1 MLEFKQRSESWI
13 RKTYKGV
20 EFAGRTEINDHALN
34 PRDFSGVREK
44 TNVAR
49 LAASIDRYGL
59 IQPPVLA
66 KIKDVPGWTV
76 IAGHRRV
83 YAMREILQWDIIPF
97 RPTSWGEI
105 PEKMDFEAAS
115 QLLLEDQDEFLP
127 YSSDQKNAAVFR
139 MVDQGEE
146 PNSNLSCSWGY
157 RAMIYPFL
165 LEHPDI
171 YKKVI
176 SKPGNCGKFPRTKIP
191 YSCVYDALRYT
202 DCEKMHEDLAVD
214 AIRGY
219 INGDFI
225 NVHRMRDW
233 LRNEMAKRK
242 SDDAIDKKQP
252 KKVAEAA

>member
-1 MLEFKQRSESWI
+1 MEFKKRSESWI

-20 EFAGRTEINDHALN
+20 EFALQNEINDHTLN
-34 PRDFSGVREK
+34 PRDFSGQREK
-44 TNVAR
+44 KNVER

-66 KIKDVPGWTV
+66 KIDGIPGWTI

-83 YAMREILQWDIIPF
+83 YAMREILQWKIIPF

-105 PEKMDFEAAS
+105 PETMDFEAAA
-115 QLLLEDQDEFLP
+115 QLLLEDQDEYLP

-139 MVDQGEE
+139 MADQGEE

-176 SKPGNCGKFPRTKIP
+176 SKPGNSGKFPRTKIP
-191 YSCVYDALRYT
+191 YSCVYDSLRYT
-202 DCEKMHEDLAVD
+202 DFLKAHEDLAVD
-214 AIRGY
+214 AIQGY

-233 LRNEMAKRK
+233 LRNEIAKRK
-242 SDDAIDKKQP
+242 SDDATNKKQL
-252 KKVAEAA
+252 KKAADAA

>member
-1 MLEFKQRSESWI
+1 MYRSFPDIEAVKAWMDLNQLGRRNLTKEKRDEMI
-13 RKTYKGV
+13 R
-20 EFAGRTEINDHALN
+20 
-34 PRDFSGVREK
+34 
-44 TNVAR
+44 R

-66 KIKDVPGWTV
+66 KIDRIPGWTV

-127 YSSDQKNAAVFR
+127 YSADQKNSAVFR
-139 MVDQGEE
+139 MVEQGEE
-146 PNSNLSCSWGY
+146 PNSNLSCGWGY

-191 YSCVYDALRYT
+191 YSCVYDSLRYT
-202 DCEKMHEDLAVD
+202 DFEKIHEDLAVA
-214 AIRGY
+214 AIRSY

-233 LRNEMAKRK
+233 LRNEMAKRR
-242 SDDAIDKKQP
+242 SVASIDKKQP
-252 KKVAEAA
+252 KRVAEAA